1 MNRMAYKIE
10 RVLALTVAALWLIAA
25 TSAYAQIG
33 RRFPSEKVV
42 VPDAVTGVPLTFLT
56 SAPGGNSKI
65 YQTHRQWTS
74 DGKWLIF
81 HSHYAPGQAMAV
93 NEETGVMVQVT
104 ELGHSSNLCL
114 AEHSMNLYFFRN
126 QAPPAPPA
134 ANSAASTEAAS
145 GSGDPAPITNVAQMI
160 KVDLA
165 KLFAD
170 SEAGTLGGA
179 TAYETV
185 CGVVPIEMEATGLA
199 IDPTE
204 EFAYFRVGQKE
215 SAKHLPADVKPE
227 GGKFFGPTG
236 LAKMNLKSGEVKF
249 IVAVPFHVGHVQAN
263 RWVPGEIVFCWE
275 TGGDAP
281 ERMWT
286 VQSDGSG
293 LRPVYPEAPFEW
305 VTHEVVITRDEV
317 AFATVANQKPGSFRN
332 TRSGPARVGS
342 PEHPTGVGIVNLR
355 TGQMRMVGQVPIGD
369 PGLTVWHVNG
379 SPDGRWAVYDDYQ
392 YRLWIIDRQS
402 GEMAL
407 LADLGHVTSA
417 ANHVHPSFNDDS
429 TKIQVQAATI
439 SEDGRSLNIC
449 IVPVPKSWL
458 ERTYP
463 KRLVP

>member
-1 MNRMAYKIE
+1 MA
-10 RVLALTVAALWLIAA
+10 RTVQFLLVLGFAAGHWLIGT
-25 TSAYAQIG
+25 TSAYAQTG

-42 VPDAVTGVPLTFLT
+42 VPDAVTGIPLTFLT

-81 HSHYAPGQAMAV
+81 HSHYAPGQGMAV

-104 ELGHSSNLCL
+104 ELGHSSQLCL
-114 AEHSMNLYFFRN
+114 AEHSMSLYFFRN
-126 QAPPAPPA
+126 QTQPARPA

-145 GSGDPAPITNVAQMI
+145 GSGAPSQII

-179 TAYETV
+179 AAYETV
-185 CGVVPIEMEATGLA
+185 CGEVPIEMEASTGGMA

-204 EFAYFRVGQKE
+204 EFAYFGVGRKE

-227 GGKFFGPTG
+227 GGRFPGPTG
-236 LAKMNLKSGEVKF
+236 LAKMNLKTGEVKF
-249 IVAVPFHVGHVQAN
+249 IVTVPFGVGHVQTN
-263 RWVPGEIVFCWE
+263 PWVPGEIVFCWE

-317 AFATVANQKPGSFRN
+317 AFAIVANQKPGTFRN

-342 PEHPTGVGIVNLR
+342 PEHPTGIGIVNLR
-355 TGQMRMVGQVPIGD
+355 TGEMRIAGQVPIGD
-369 PGLTVWHVNG
+369 PGRTVWHVNG
-379 SPDGRWAVYDDYQ
+379 SPDGRWAVADDYQ

-417 ANHVHPSFNDDS
+417 ADHVHPTFNADS

-439 SEDGRSLNIC
+439 SKDGRSLNIC
-449 IVPVPKSWL
+449 VVPVPKSWL

-463 KRLVP
+463 RRLVP